1 MINFLRTASA
11 MAAARPPS
19 VRIHPLARQFCQR
32 PIHWTRIGLFWI
44 FTICFLLPEWMGPF
58 ANQYVVDTP
67 MIANTT
73 APIATSA
80 PTNGK
85 TRRAVMINSIVYESE

>member
-1 MINFLRTASA
+1 
-11 MAAARPPS
+11 
-19 VRIHPLARQFCQR
+19 
-32 PIHWTRIGLFWI
+32 
-44 FTICFLLPEWMGPF
+44 
-58 ANQYVVDTP
+58 